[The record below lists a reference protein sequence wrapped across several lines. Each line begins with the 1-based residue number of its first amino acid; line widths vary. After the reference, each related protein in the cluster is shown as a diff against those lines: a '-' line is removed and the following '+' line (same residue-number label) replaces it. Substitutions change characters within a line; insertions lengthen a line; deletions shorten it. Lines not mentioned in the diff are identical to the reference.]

1 MEVDEKEYNELR
13 RNQEK
18 LFCLISH
25 GVEDSWDEYDAAM
38 KDFNK
43 WLEKD
48 KQKEKIDKI
57 VHIYTG
63 KILSVFNTIFTICGA
78 KLNDAVIKELKNIL
92 QELCTRELTLKDK
105 NIYEKWANDLMDV
118 IEEIAEE
125 RYPDVPYWLDTGN
138 RYQCCMEMLAHFRK
152 DL

>member
-25 GVEDSWDEYDAAM
+25 GVENWDEYDATM

-57 VHIYTG
+57 ANIYMG
-63 KILSVFNTIFTICGA
+63 KILELLQLAFNISGV
-78 KLNDAVIKELKNIL
+78 N
-92 QELCTRELTLKDK
+92 LTLEGKKEIKDILK
-105 NIYEKWANDLMDV
+105 EMCSEALNITSKGYYEAWANDLMDKIQEIV
-118 IEEIAEE
+118 EEK
-125 RYPDVPYWLDTGN
+125 YPGVDYWIDTGS
-138 RYQCCMEMLAHFRK
+138 RVQACIAMLEQFRK
-152 DL
+152 DLK

>member
-1 MEVDEKEYNELR
+1 MEIDENEYNELR
-13 RNQEK
+13 QNQEK

-25 GVEDSWDEYDAAM
+25 GVRDSWDEYDAAM

-48 KQKEKIDKI
+48 KQREKIDKI

-63 KILSVFNTIFTICGA
+63 KILSVFDTIFKICRA
-78 KLNDAVIKELKNIL
+78 KLTEDGIKELKNIL

-105 NIYEKWANDLMDV
+105 DIYEKWANDLMDK
-118 IEEIAEE
+118 IQEIVEE
-125 RYPDVPYWLDTGN
+125 RYPGVDYWIDTGS
-138 RYQCCMEMLAHFRK
+138 RVQACMAMLEQFRK